1 MNYLES
7 LNEKQREAVLHTEGP
22 LCIVA
27 GAGAGKTKTL
37 THRIMHL
44 VKQGVAPHEILAIT
58 FTNKAA
64 KEMAERVVKL
74 IESESSINLP
84 VGFTERPFVA
94 TFHRLGVFVLKH
106 DGERLG
112 IKKRFTILDR
122 DDSLRSVKRATKN
135 CGLDPKEH
143 EPKKYLGIISKKKG
157 DGITNIEH
165 EANSNGYYGD
175 QLVTQIWNEYER
187 ILSEENALDFD
198 DLLLKVVVLFRKY
211 SDLKEKYQSMWS
223 HIHIDEYQDTNKVQ
237 DELAEILAENHRNI
251 CVVGDA
257 DQTIYGW
264 RGAHIKHILQFGK
277 KYQDAKTVLLEENY
291 RSTKRIIAA
300 ANDIIAKNQFRHDK
314 NLFTSRSEGEKITVA
329 DFMAA
334 KDEAHFVAE
343 TCSNVIREG
352 VEPKD
357 IAVLYR
363 ANFQSRSL
371 EEAFLNLNVPHQVLG
386 TRFFDRRE
394 VKDILSF
401 IRGARNRDN
410 TSDIERIINVPPR
423 GIGKVTL
430 AKMMSK
436 KEDELTASMRAK
448 VDGFYNMLRE
458 IFEASEKLVPSELV
472 RFVLSRTGLDRYLKE
487 GDEDDHERLENVQE
501 LATLAMRY
509 DTLPVGEGI
518 EVMLEDATL
527 AGEQD
532 SMDHRT
538 EKKDENSVKLMTVH
552 AAKGLE
558 FGTVFVTGLEAE
570 LFPHKGFGEE
580 GRDNEEER
588 RLFYV
593 AVTRAK
599 EKLYLTYTHLR
610 TIFGSETFREPSE
623 FLGDLDPEYTEVL
636 GDGGFADNTS
646 EGGGTI
652 EYLDF

>member
-1 MNYLES
+1 MNYLDS

-44 VKQGVAPHEILAIT
+44 VKQGVVPHEILAIT

-112 IKKRFTILDR
+112 IKKRFTIMDR
-122 DDSLRSVKRATKN
+122 DDAMRSIKKAIKN

-157 DGITNIEH
+157 DGITHLEH
-165 EANSNGYYGD
+165 EANASGYYGD
-175 QLVTQIWNEYER
+175 ELVTQIWNEYER
-187 ILSEENALDFD
+187 ILAEENALDFD
-198 DLLLKVVVLFRKY
+198 DLLLKPVVLFRKHA
-211 SDLKEKYQSMWS
+211 DLREKYQGMWS

-237 DELAEILAENHRNI
+237 DEIAETLAEKHRNI

-277 KYQDAKTVLLEENY
+277 KYQEAKTVLLEENY

-300 ANDIIAKNQFRHDK
+300 ANDIIKKNQFRHDK
-314 NLFTSRSEGEKITVA
+314 NLFTSRGEGEKITVA
-329 DFMAA
+329 DFMTAR
-334 KDEAHFVAE
+334 DEAHFVAE
-343 TCSNVIREG
+343 TCSNLIREG
-352 VEPKD
+352 VEPKH

-371 EEAFLNLNVPHQVLG
+371 EEAFLNLHVPHQVLG

-401 IRGARNRDN
+401 IRAARNRDAVA
-410 TSDIERIINVPPR
+410 DMERVINVPPR

-430 AKMMSK
+430 AKMVSK

-458 IFEASEKLVPSELV
+458 IFEASEKLVPSELI
-472 RFVLSRTGLDRYLKE
+472 RFVLSRTGLDVHLRK
-487 GDEDDHERLENVQE
+487 GDEEDQERLENIQE
-501 LATLAMRY
+501 LATLANRY
-509 DTLPVGEGI
+509 DTMPVGEGI
-518 EVMLEDATL
+518 EQMIEDATL

-538 EKKDENSVKLMTVH
+538 DKKDENSVKLMTVH

-580 GRDNEEER
+580 GRDDEEER

-623 FLGDLDPEYTEVL
+623 FIGDLDPEYTEVM
-636 GDGGFADNTS
+636 GDGGLGEDS
-646 EGGGTI
+646 GGTI
-652 EYLDF
+652 EYLEF

>member
-1 MNYLES
+1 MHHLDS

-112 IKKRFTILDR
+112 IKKRFTIFDR
-122 DDSLRSVKRATKN
+122 DDSLRAMKKSIKA
-135 CGLDPKEH
+135 CDLDPKEY
-143 EPKKYLGIISKKKG
+143 EPKKYLGMISKKKG
-157 DGITNIEH
+157 DGVTHTEH
-165 EANSNGYYGD
+165 EASSSGYFGD
-175 QLVTQIWNEYER
+175 ELLSRIWNEYER
-187 ILSEENALDFD
+187 NLAEENALDFD

-211 SDLKEKYQSMWS
+211 PDVRERYQNFWKYV
-223 HIHIDEYQDTNKVQ
+223 HIDEYQDTNKVQ
-237 DELAEILAENHRNI
+237 DELAEILAETHRNI

-264 RGAHIKHILQFGK
+264 RGAHIKNILSFGK

-291 RSTKRIIAA
+291 RSTKRIISA
-300 ANDIIAKNQFRHDK
+300 ANDIIKKNQFRHDK
-314 NLFTSRSEGEKITVA
+314 NLFTSRNEGEKITIA
-329 DFMAA
+329 DFMTAR
-334 KDEAHFVAE
+334 DEAHFVAE
-343 TCSNVIREG
+343 TCANAIRQG
-352 VEPKD
+352 TEPKD

-371 EEAFLNLNVPHQVLG
+371 EEAFLNLSVPHQVLG

-394 VKDILSF
+394 VKDILAF
-401 IRGARNRDN
+401 IRAARNRDSA
-410 TSDIERIINVPPR
+410 SDMERVINVPPR

-430 AKMMSK
+430 AKIVAK
-436 KEDELTASMRAK
+436 KEDELSASMRAK
-448 VDGFYNMLRE
+448 VDSFYNMLRE
-458 IFEASEKLVPSELV
+458 IFEASEKLVPSELI
-472 RFVLSRTGLDRYLKE
+472 RFVLSRTGLDVHLKN
-487 GDEDDHERLENVQE
+487 GDEDDQERLENIGE
-501 LATLAMRY
+501 LATLATRY

-518 EVMLEDATL
+518 EVMIEDATL

-570 LFPHKGFGEE
+570 LFPHKGFDEE
-580 GRDNEEER
+580 GRDDEEER

-623 FLGDLDPEYTEVL
+623 FLGDLDPEYTEIL
-636 GDGGFADNTS
+636 GDGGFGDDLGS
-646 EGGGTI
+646 SGTI
-652 EYLDF
+652 EYLEF